1 MCKNLS
7 KMQSDFIYYFSRTGN
22 ATQSA
27 IKAGYKKTNAD
38 KMGYELKTRY
48 QQQIDDEIKKQLS
61 GSVPMALNRVVTLAQ
76 SAKQESIQLQASKD
90 LLDRAGYQAVNLHQD
105 VTNERSDK
113 ELQEELNTILNGIK
127 GKPN

>member
-1 MCKNLS
+1 MGKNLS
-7 KMQSDFIYYFSRTGN
+7 KMQSDFIYYFSQTGN

-76 SAKQESIQLQASKD
+76 SAKQESIQLPASKD

-113 ELQEELNTILNGIK
+113 ELQEELNTILNCIK

>member
-1 MCKNLS
+1 MGKNLS
-7 KMQSDFIYYFSRTGN
+7 KMQSDFIYYFSQTGN

>member
-1 MCKNLS
+1 MGKNLS
-7 KMQSDFIYYFSRTGN
+7 KMPSDFIYYFSQTGN

-90 LLDRAGYQAVNLHQD
+90 LLARAGYQAVNLHQD

>member
-1 MCKNLS
+1 MGKNLS
-7 KMQSDFIYYFSRTGN
+7 KMQSDFIYYFSQTGN

-27 IKAGYKKTNAD
+27 IKAVYKKTNAD

-48 QQQIDDEIKKQLS
+48 QQQIDDVIIKQLS

>member
-1 MCKNLS
+1 MGKNLS
-7 KMQSDFIYYFSRTGN
+7 KMQSDFIYYFSQTGN

-61 GSVPMALNRVVTLAQ
+61 GSVPMALNRVVTLAEC
-76 SAKQESIQLQASKD
+76 AKQESIQLQASKD

>member
-1 MCKNLS
+1 MGKNLS
-7 KMQSDFIYYFSRTGN
+7 KMQSDFIYYFSQTGN

-27 IKAGYKKTNAD
+27 IKAGYKKPNAD

>member
-1 MCKNLS
+1 MGKNLS
-7 KMQSDFIYYFSRTGN
+7 KMQSDFIYYFSQTGN

-113 ELQEELNTILNGIK
+113 ELQEELNTILNGLK
-127 GKPN
+127 GKPT

>member
-1 MCKNLS
+1 
-7 KMQSDFIYYFSRTGN
+7 
-22 ATQSA
+22 
-27 IKAGYKKTNAD
+27 
-38 KMGYELKTRY
+38 MGYELKTRY